1 MHTQPFSGLHLRCDR
16 AIMLRNFELP
26 AMRMSI
32 VVRSSS
38 KNKY

>member
-16 AIMLRNFELP
+16 AIMLRNFELLT
-26 AMRMSI
+26 MKMSI
-32 VVRSSS
+32 VVWSGS